1 MALKAVLMLEDG
13 SIWRGGGF
21 GAKKEVVGEV
31 VFTTGMVGY
40 PESLTDPSYYGQILA
55 FTYPLI
61 GNYGVPSYAL
71 ADEFGLPLH
80 FESPGIKAL
89 GAIVHELCQRPSHWT
104 SVKSL
109 HEWLL
114 EEGIPG
120 IYGVDTRAL
129 TCRLRE
135 RGVMMGVLKVYED
148 GEECDEDYLRR
159 RLESSIRYGEVDL
172 VRDVTVKK
180 VEAHRPRKVRA
191 RVALIDCG
199 VKLSIVRELLK
210 RGLEV
215 LRVPYDYPADEIL
228 GLNPNGVVVSNGPGD
243 PKKLVRTIEAVGA
256 LLEEGRP
263 ILGICLGNQIL
274 SLSAGGETYK
284 MKYGHRGQN
293 KPVVDLASGRS
304 YVTSQNHGYAV
315 DAESLK
321 ETDLKV
327 WFVNADDKTVEGVR
341 CSHKPVFATQFHP
354 EASPGPYD
362 TLWVFDMFTKEVLS
376 SG

>member
-13 SIWRGGGF
+13 SVWHGRGF

-40 PESLTDPSYYGQILA
+40 TESLTDPSYYGQVLM
-55 FTYPLI
+55 FTYPLM
-61 GNYGVPSYAL
+61 GNYGVPSYTL
-71 ADEFGLPLH
+71 VDEFGLPLH
-80 FESPGIKAL
+80 FESFGIKVW
-89 GAIVHELCQRPSHWT
+89 GVIVHELCQRPSHWT

-114 EEGIPG
+114 EEQIPG
-120 IYGVDTRAL
+120 IYGIDTRAL
-129 TCRLRE
+129 TYRLRE

-148 GEECDEDYLRR
+148 GEKCDEDYLKWK
-159 RLESSIRYGEVDL
+159 LTSSTKYGELDL
-172 VRDVTVKK
+172 VKEVTVRK
-180 VEAHRPRKVRA
+180 VEVHSPKKARA
-191 RVALIDCG
+191 RIVLVDCG

-215 LRVPYDYPADEIL
+215 LMVPYDCPADEIL
-228 GLNPNGVVVSNGPGD
+228 QFSPDGIIISNGPGD
-243 PKKLVRTIEAVGA
+243 PKKLVKTIETVGA
-256 LLEEGRP
+256 LLEEGKP

-274 SLSAGGETYK
+274 SLAAGGETYK

-293 KPVVDLASGRS
+293 KPVIDLTSGRS

-315 DAESLK
+315 EAESLEK
-321 ETDLKV
+321 IGFKI
-327 WFVNADDKTVEGVR
+327 WFMNADDRTVEGIR
-341 CSHKPVFATQFHP
+341 CLHGPVFATQFHP